1 MTSRTENNNN
11 NKESTMNEEMVV
23 ALINSTRESLAAAV
37 FRITELEAELKVEK
51 SKNEPSEYPQVRIV
65 PLCKLPYSIITI

>member
-51 SKNEPSEYPQVRIV
+51 SKNESLLGQLKQPPANN
-65 PLCKLPYSIITI
+65 K